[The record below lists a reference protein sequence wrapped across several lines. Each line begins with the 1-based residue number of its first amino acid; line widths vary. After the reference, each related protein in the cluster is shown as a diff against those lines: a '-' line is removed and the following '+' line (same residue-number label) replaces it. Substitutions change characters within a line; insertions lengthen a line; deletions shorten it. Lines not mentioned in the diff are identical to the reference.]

1 VREVFVERQ
10 KERDLRGKV
19 VVITG
24 ASRGMGKAA
33 ALGFARRGAQVVI
46 AARTVEPD
54 ASLPG
59 SLGETVKQIEAL
71 GGGALAV
78 QTDLAKEADLKR
90 LIDAAVDH
98 FGGVDVLINNGA
110 ATTGEMW
117 SKGFLQLTREEWLY
131 QFDVNTHAP
140 FTLMQLVAPIMAAR
154 GGGRIIN
161 LTTGSAEAL
170 RLLEEPRAI
179 ERIGDWNL
187 TVPGYFA
194 SKRAVDR
201 LGAVIAPELARYN
214 IAVIALHPGL
224 VQTELVDIRV
234 KEHGLDNSTAVPMA
248 VPARMMVYFAACE
261 NPDEYSGRIFFAER
275 ELADMGIELD
285 PQ

>member
-1 VREVFVERQ
+1 MRVDRQ
-10 KERDLRGKV
+10 KELSLQGKV

-24 ASRGMGKAA
+24 ASRGMGKQA
-33 ALGFARRGAQVVI
+33 ALGFARRGANLVI

-54 ASLPG
+54 GALPG
-59 SLGETVKQIEAL
+59 SLGETVRQIEAL
-71 GGGALAV
+71 GAGVLAV
-78 QTDLAKEADLKR
+78 QTDLAREDDLKR
-90 LIDAAVDH
+90 LVEAAVGR
-98 FGGVDVLINNGA
+98 FGGVDVLVNNAA

-117 SKGFLQLTREEWLY
+117 SRSFLELTREEWLY

-140 FTLMQLVAPIMAAR
+140 FTLMQLAAPIMGAR

-161 LTTGSAEAL
+161 ITTGSAEAL
-170 RLLEEPRAI
+170 RLPEEPRAA
-179 ERIGDWNL
+179 EAIGAFNL

-194 SKRAVDR
+194 SKRALDR
-201 LGAVIAPELARYN
+201 LANVIAPELARLN
-214 IAVIALHPGL
+214 VAVIGLHPGL

-261 NPDEYSGRIFFAER
+261 DPREYSGRIFFAER
-275 ELADMGIELD
+275 ELAAMGLELD
-285 PQ
+285 Q